1 MSEKK
6 EKITTKVKVELGR
19 QLPKPSP
26 APKVVAIKVDYN
38 NSKK

>member
-6 EKITTKVKVELGR
+6 KVIITKEKVELGR

-26 APKVVAIKVDYN
+26 APKVAAPKVDN
-38 NSKK
+38 NKSKK